1 MAKKTNKTGLIVLII
16 LAFLIIYACRG
27 QAPANNKSEKEEDP
41 AIPVEITEV
50 IKGSVSANYSGTA
63 TLEAEGEA
71 LVVAKV
77 SGVIEKI
84 FVEEGDSVKAGQVL
98 AKLEDE
104 EFIHKLAQVEAK
116 LEELANEFQ
125 RNKELFKNKLI
136 SAEAYDRTK
145 YEYQTQKS
153 TYDLTKLNLN
163 YTEIK
168 APISGI
174 VSERFI
180 KVGNMVT
187 VNQDTFRVA
196 DFDPLLAVLHV
207 PEKELSKLQAG
218 YPAELMADAVPGEIF
233 SAGILRISPVV
244 SAETGTFKVTVAVT
258 DKTRKL
264 KPGMF
269 TRVNIVYD
277 MHENALLL
285 PKDAILT
292 EDSESTVFIVTEKA
306 EERSEEEEERNGEKT
321 DKTENAEKPSAEAEE
336 EEEKPGTE
344 TNSET
349 DSEPKEPVKY
359 LIASKQE
366 ITTGYINSTH
376 VEILSG
382 VKLGDVVVT
391 TGLSSLKDGAKVKVV
406 EK

>member
-1 MAKKTNKTGLIVLII
+1 MAKKANKIGFIVLVI
-16 LAFLIIYACRG
+16 LAFLIIYGCRG
-27 QAPANNKSEKEEDP
+27 QGPANNKSEKEEGP
-41 AIPVEITEV
+41 PIPVEVTEV

-77 SGVIEKI
+77 SGVVEKI

-104 EFIHKLAQVEAK
+104 EFIHRLAQVESK
-116 LEELANEFQ
+116 LEELDNEFQ

-153 TYDLTKLNLN
+153 TYDLTKLSLN

-187 VNQDTFRVA
+187 VNQETFRVT

-218 YPAELMADAVPGEIF
+218 FPAELMADAVPGEIF
-233 SAGILRISPVV
+233 SAGILPISPVV
-244 SAETGTFKVTVAVT
+244 SAETGTFKVTVGVT

-269 TRVNIVYD
+269 TRVNIVQD
-277 MHENALLL
+277 MHENTLLL

-292 EDSESTVFIVTEKA
+292 EDSESTVFIVKEKVEDKSENEEKGEKA
-306 EERSEEEEERNGEKT
+306 
-321 DKTENAEKPSAEAEE
+321 E
-336 EEEKPGTE
+336 EEEKPEAE
-344 TNSET
+344 TNSDT
-349 DSEPKEPVKY
+349 DSEPKEPVKS
-359 LIASKQE
+359 LVVSKQK
-366 ITTGYINSTH
+366 ITIGYINSTH

-391 TGLSSLKDGAKVKVV
+391 TGLSSLKDGATVKVV

>member
-1 MAKKTNKTGLIVLII
+1 MAKKTNKTGFIVLII
-16 LAFLIIYACRG
+16 LAFLIIYGCRG
-27 QAPANNKSEKEEDP
+27 QTPANNKSEKEEDP
-41 AIPVEITEV
+41 PIPVEITEV

-77 SGVIEKI
+77 SAVVEKI

-104 EFIHKLAQVEAK
+104 EFIHRLAQVESK
-116 LEELANEFQ
+116 LEELDNEFQ

-145 YEYQTQKS
+145 YEYKTQKS

-187 VNQDTFRVA
+187 VNQETFRVT

-218 YPAELMADAVPGEIF
+218 FPAELMADAIPGEIY

-277 MHENALLL
+277 MHENTLLL

-292 EDSESTVFIVTEKA
+292 EDSESTVFIVTEKVEDKSEN
-306 EERSEEEEERNGEKT
+306 EEKGEKT
-321 DKTENAEKPSAEAEE
+321 EEIAKTEKTEKTE

-349 DSEPKEPVKY
+349 DSEPKEPVKS
-359 LIASKQE
+359 LVVTKQE
-366 ITTGYINSTH
+366 ITIGYINSSH

>member
-1 MAKKTNKTGLIVLII
+1 MAKKTHKTGLLVLII
-16 LAFLIIYACRG
+16 LAFFIIYGCKG
-27 QAPANNKSEKEEDP
+27 QGSANNKSEKEEGP
-41 AIPVEITEV
+41 PIPVEVTEV

-77 SGVIEKI
+77 SGVVEKI

-104 EFIHKLAQVEAK
+104 EFILRLAQVESK
-116 LEELANEFQ
+116 LEELDNEFL

-136 SAEAYDRTK
+136 SAETYDRTK

-187 VNQDTFRVA
+187 VNQETFRVT

-218 YPAELMADAVPGEIF
+218 FPAELMADAIPGEIF
-233 SAGILRISPVV
+233 SAGILRISPVI
-244 SAETGTFKVTVAVT
+244 SAATGTFKVTVAVT

-277 MHENALLL
+277 MHENTLLL

-292 EDSESTVFIVTEKA
+292 EDSESTVFIVTEKVEDTSEN
-306 EERSEEEEERNGEKT
+306 EEKGEKT
-321 DKTENAEKPSAEAEE
+321 KETGKTGKAKKAG
-336 EEEKPGTE
+336 EEEKPGTK

-349 DSEPKEPVKY
+349 DSEPKEPVKS
-359 LIASKQE
+359 LVATKQV
-366 ITTGYINSTH
+366 ITIGYINSTH

-391 TGLSSLKDGAKVKVV
+391 TGISSLKDGATVKVV

>member
-1 MAKKTNKTGLIVLII
+1 MAKKTNKTGLAVLII
-16 LAFLIIYACRG
+16 LAFFIIYGCRG
-27 QAPANNKSEKEEDP
+27 QGPANNKSEKEEGP
-41 AIPVEITEV
+41 PIPVEVTEV

-77 SGVIEKI
+77 SGVVEKI
-84 FVEEGDSVKAGQVL
+84 FVEEGDSVKTGQVL

-104 EFIHKLAQVEAK
+104 EFIHRLAQVESK
-116 LEELANEFQ
+116 LEELDNEFQ

-168 APISGI
+168 ASISGI

-180 KVGNMVT
+180 KVGNMIT
-187 VNQDTFRVA
+187 VNQETFRVT

-207 PEKELSKLQAG
+207 PEKKLSKLQAG
-218 YPAELMADAVPGEIF
+218 FPAELMADAIPGEIF

-244 SAETGTFKVTVAVT
+244 SAETGTFKVTVGVR

-277 MHENALLL
+277 MHENTLLL

-292 EDSESTVFIVTEKA
+292 EDSESTVFIVKEKVEDKSENEEKGEKTEEIAKTEKTEKA
-306 EERSEEEEERNGEKT
+306 EEEK
-321 DKTENAEKPSAEAEE
+321 KPEA
-336 EEEKPGTE
+336 E
-344 TNSET
+344 TNSGS
-349 DSEPKEPVKY
+349 DSEPKEPVKS
-359 LIASKQE
+359 LVVSKQE
-366 ITTGYINSTH
+366 ITIGYINSTH

-391 TGLSSLKDGAKVKVV
+391 TGLSSLKDGATVKVV

>member
-1 MAKKTNKTGLIVLII
+1 MINE
-16 LAFLIIYACRG
+16 
-27 QAPANNKSEKEEDP
+27 S
-41 AIPVEITEV
+41 
-50 IKGSVSANYSGTA
+50 
-63 TLEAEGEA
+63 
-71 LVVAKV
+71 
-77 SGVIEKI
+77 
-84 FVEEGDSVKAGQVL
+84 
-98 AKLEDE
+98 
-104 EFIHKLAQVEAK
+104 K

-168 APISGI
+168 APISGV

-187 VNQDTFRVA
+187 VNQDTFRVT

-207 PEKELSKLQAG
+207 PEKEMSKLQAG
-218 YPAELMADAVPGEIF
+218 FPAELMADAIPGEKF

-244 SAETGTFKVTVAVT
+244 SAETGTFKVTIAVT

-277 MHENALLL
+277 MHENTLLL

-292 EDSESTVFIVTEKA
+292 EDSESTVFIVTEKVEDKSEEKGDA
-306 EERSEEEEERNGEKT
+306 EETGKKEKVEKAGNGEKQ
-321 DKTENAEKPSAEAEE
+321 
-336 EEEKPGTE
+336 GTE
-344 TNSET
+344 KNSET
-349 DSEPKEPVKY
+349 DSEPKEPVKS
-359 LIASKQE
+359 LVVSKQE
-366 ITTGYINSTH
+366 ITIGYINSTH
-376 VEILSG
+376 VEIISG
-382 VKLGDVVVT
+382 VKLGDIVVT
-391 TGLSSLKDGAKVKVV
+391 TGLSTLKDGAKVKVV
-406 EK
+406 DK

>member
-1 MAKKTNKTGLIVLII
+1 MAKKTNKTGLVVLII
-16 LAFLIIYACRG
+16 LAFFIIYSCKG
-27 QAPANNKSEKEEDP
+27 QGPANNKSEKEEDP
-41 AIPVEITEV
+41 PIPVEVTEV

-77 SGVIEKI
+77 SGIVEGI
-84 FVEEGDSVKAGQVL
+84 FVEEGDIVKTGQVL

-104 EFIHKLAQVEAK
+104 EFIHRLAQAESK
-116 LEELANEFQ
+116 LKELDNEFQ

-145 YEYQTQKS
+145 FEYQTQKS

-187 VNQDTFRVA
+187 VNQETFRVT

-218 YPAELMADAVPGEIF
+218 FPAELMADAIPGEIF
-233 SAGILRISPVV
+233 SAGILRISPVI
-244 SAETGTFKVTVAVT
+244 SAATGTFKVTVAVT

-277 MHENALLL
+277 MHENTLLL

-292 EDSESTVFIVTEKA
+292 EDSESTVFIVTEKVEDTSEN
-306 EERSEEEEERNGEKT
+306 EEKGEKT
-321 DKTENAEKPSAEAEE
+321 KETGKTGKAKKAG
-336 EEEKPGTE
+336 EEEKPGTK

-349 DSEPKEPVKY
+349 DSEPKEPVKS
-359 LIASKQE
+359 LVATKQV
-366 ITTGYINSTH
+366 ITIGYINSTH

-391 TGLSSLKDGAKVKVV
+391 TGISSLKDGATVKVV

>member
-1 MAKKTNKTGLIVLII
+1 MAKKTNKTGFIVLII
-16 LAFLIIYACRG
+16 LAFLIIYGCRG
-27 QAPANNKSEKEEDP
+27 QTPANNKSEKEEDP
-41 AIPVEITEV
+41 PIPVEVTEV

-77 SGVIEKI
+77 SGVVEKI

-104 EFIHKLAQVEAK
+104 EFIHRLAQVESK
-116 LEELANEFQ
+116 LEELDNEFQ

-145 YEYQTQKS
+145 FEYQTQKS
-153 TYDLTKLNLN
+153 TYDLTKLDLN

-187 VNQDTFRVA
+187 VNQEAFRVT

-218 YPAELMADAVPGEIF
+218 FPAELMADAIPGEIF

-244 SAETGTFKVTVAVT
+244 SAETGTFKVTVGVT
-258 DKTRKL
+258 DKSRKL

-277 MHENALLL
+277 MHENTLLL

-292 EDSESTVFIVTEKA
+292 EDSESTVFIVTEKVEDKSEN
-306 EERSEEEEERNGEKT
+306 EEKGEKT
-321 DKTENAEKPSAEAEE
+321 EEIAKTEKTGKAE
-336 EEEKPGTE
+336 EEEKPEAE

-349 DSEPKEPVKY
+349 DPGPKEPVKS
-359 LIASKQE
+359 LVVSKQK
-366 ITTGYINSTH
+366 ITIGYINSTH

-382 VKLGDVVVT
+382 VKLGDAVVT

>member
-1 MAKKTNKTGLIVLII
+1 MGIKTKRTALIVFII
-16 LAFLIIYACRG
+16 FTFQVISSC
-27 QAPANNKSEKEEDP
+27 KSNTAIKNGTEKEEDP
-41 AIPVEITEV
+41 GIPVDVAQV

-63 TLEAEGEA
+63 NLEAEGEA

-77 SGVIEKI
+77 RGVVKKI
-84 FVEEGDSVKAGQVL
+84 FVEEADSVKAGRVL

-104 EFIHKLAQVEAK
+104 QFIYELAQVETK
-116 LEELANEFQ
+116 LEELANELQ
-125 RNKELFKNKLI
+125 RNKELFNTKLI
-136 SAEAYDRTK
+136 SAEAYDRVK
-145 YEYQTQKS
+145 YEYRTQKS
-153 TYDLTKLNLN
+153 VSDLKKLNLA

-187 VNQDTFRVA
+187 VNQQTFRVT

-207 PEKELSKLQAG
+207 PEKELSKLQVG
-218 YPAELMADAVPGEIF
+218 FPSNLTADAVPGETF
-233 SAGILRISPVV
+233 AASILRISPVI
-244 SAETGTFKVTVAVT
+244 SAETGTFKVTVGVR

-277 MHENALLL
+277 VHEDTFLL

-292 EDSESTVFIVTEKA
+292 EDIESSVFIVEEKVESKPEEADNAKAKTKPGNGA
-306 EERSEEEEERNGEKT
+306 EP
-321 DKTENAEKPSAEAEE
+321 EKPAMSL
-336 EEEKPGTE
+336 
-344 TNSET
+344 
-349 DSEPKEPVKY
+349 VV
-359 LIASKQE
+359 SKKT
-366 ITTGYINSTH
+366 ITIGYINSSH

-382 VKLGDVVVT
+382 VKLGDIVVT
-391 TGLSSLKDGAKVKVV
+391 TGLSSLKDGAKVRIV

>member
-16 LAFLIIYACRG
+16 LAFFVIYGCRG
-27 QAPANNKSEKEEDP
+27 QTPANNKSEKEEDP
-41 AIPVEITEV
+41 PIPVEVTEV

-77 SGVIEKI
+77 SGVVEKI

-104 EFIHKLAQVEAK
+104 EFIHRLAQVESK
-116 LEELANEFQ
+116 LEELDNEFQ

-168 APISGI
+168 APISGL

-187 VNQDTFRVA
+187 TNQETFRVA

-244 SAETGTFKVTVAVT
+244 SAETGTFKVTVGVT

-269 TRVNIVYD
+269 TRVNIVCD
-277 MHENALLL
+277 MHENTLLL

-292 EDSESTVFIVTEKA
+292 EDSESTVFIVTEKVEDKSEN
-306 EERSEEEEERNGEKT
+306 EEKGKNIEETG
-321 DKTENAEKPSAEAEE
+321 KTEKAEKAE
-336 EEEKPGTE
+336 EEEKPE
-344 TNSET
+344 SKSNSGN
-349 DSEPKEPVKY
+349 DSEPKEPAKS
-359 LIASKQE
+359 LIVSKQV

-382 VKLGDVVVT
+382 VKLGDIVVT

>member
-16 LAFLIIYACRG
+16 LAFFIIYGCRG
-27 QAPANNKSEKEEDP
+27 QTPANNKSEKEEDP
-41 AIPVEITEV
+41 LIPVEVTEV

-104 EFIHKLAQVEAK
+104 EFIHRLAQVESK

-168 APISGI
+168 APISG
-174 VSERFI
+174 VVAERFI

-187 VNQDTFRVA
+187 VNQETFRVT

-218 YPAELMADAVPGEIF
+218 FPAELMADAVPGEIF
-233 SAGILRISPVV
+233 PAGILRISPVV
-244 SAETGTFKVTVAVT
+244 SAETGTFKVTVGVA

-277 MHENALLL
+277 MHENTLLL

-292 EDSESTVFIVTEKA
+292 EDSESTVFIVTEKV
-306 EERSEEEEERNGEKT
+306 EEKSEEEGDPEKT
-321 DKTENAEKPSAEAEE
+321 GKTEKAEAEAAAEE

-349 DSEPKEPVKY
+349 DSEPKEPIKY
-359 LIASKQE
+359 LVASKKE
-366 ITTGYINSTH
+366 ITIGYINSTH

-382 VKLGDVVVT
+382 VKLGEVVVT
-391 TGLSSLKDGAKVKVV
+391 TGLSTLKDGAKVKVV

>member
-1 MAKKTNKTGLIVLII
+1 MSKNTYKTGLIVLII
-16 LAFLIIYACRG
+16 LAFFIIYGCRG
-27 QAPANNKSEKEEDP
+27 QTPANNKGEKEEDP
-41 AIPVEITEV
+41 PIPVEVTEV

-71 LVVAKV
+71 VVVAKV
-77 SGVIEKI
+77 SGVVKKI

-104 EFIHKLAQVEAK
+104 EFIHKLAQVEAR
-116 LEELANEFQ
+116 LEELANEYQ
-125 RNKELFKNKLI
+125 RNKELFKNKLV
-136 SAEAYDRTK
+136 SAEAYDRAK

-153 TYDLTKLNLN
+153 TYDLTKLDLN

-187 VNQDTFRVA
+187 VNQETFRVT

-218 YPAELMADAVPGEIF
+218 FPAELMADAVPGEIF

-244 SAETGTFKVTVAVT
+244 SAETGTFKVTVAVM

-277 MHENALLL
+277 MHENTLLL

-292 EDSESTVFIVTEKA
+292 EDSESAVFIVTEKIEEESEEAEREGDA
-306 EERSEEEEERNGEKT
+306 EETGK
-321 DKTENAEKPSAEAEE
+321 AEKAEKKEE
-336 EEEKPGTE
+336 GQKPE
-344 TNSET
+344 DESNSET
-349 DSEPKEPVKY
+349 NSEPKEPVKY
-359 LIASKQE
+359 LVVTKQV

-382 VKLGDVVVT
+382 VELGDFVVT
-391 TGLSSLKDGAKVKVV
+391 TGLSSLKDGVKVKVV

>member
-1 MAKKTNKTGLIVLII
+1 MSKKTNKAGFIVLVI
-16 LAFLIIYACRG
+16 LAFLFIYGCKG
-27 QAPANNKSEKEEDP
+27 QTPANNKSEEEEDP
-41 AIPVEITEV
+41 PVPVEVTEV

-77 SGVIEKI
+77 NAVVEKI

-104 EFIHKLAQVEAK
+104 EFRHRLAQVESK
-116 LEELANEFQ
+116 LEELDNEFQ

-145 YEYQTQKS
+145 YEFQTQKS

-168 APISGI
+168 APISGV

-187 VNQDTFRVA
+187 VNQDTFRVT
-196 DFDPLLAVLHV
+196 DFNPLLAVLHV
-207 PEKELSKLQAG
+207 PEKEMSKLQSG
-218 YPAELMADAVPGEIF
+218 FPAELMADAISGEIF

-244 SAETGTFKVTVAVT
+244 SAETGTFKVTVAVI

-269 TRVNIVYD
+269 TRVNIVFD
-277 MHENALLL
+277 MHENTLLL

-292 EDSESTVFIVTEKA
+292 EDSESTVFIVTEKI
-306 EERSEEEEERNGEKT
+306 EDKSESEEKGEKKEEKVKTNNTEKAKEEENPK
-321 DKTENAEKPSAEAEE
+321 AES
-336 EEEKPGTE
+336 
-344 TNSET
+344 NSES
-349 DSEPKEPVKY
+349 DSEPKEPVKP
-359 LIASKQE
+359 LVVSKQE
-366 ITTGYINSTH
+366 ITIGYINSTH

-406 EK
+406 EE

>member
-16 LAFLIIYACRG
+16 LAFFIIYGCRG
-27 QAPANNKSEKEEDP
+27 QTPANNKSEKEEDP
-41 AIPVEITEV
+41 PIPVEVTEV

-104 EFIHKLAQVEAK
+104 EFIHRLAQVESK

-168 APISGI
+168 APISG
-174 VSERFI
+174 VVAERFI

-187 VNQDTFRVA
+187 VNQETFRVT

-218 YPAELMADAVPGEIF
+218 FPAELMADAVPGEIF
-233 SAGILRISPVV
+233 PAGILRISPVV
-244 SAETGTFKVTVAVT
+244 SAETGTFKVTVGVT

-277 MHENALLL
+277 MHENTLLL

-292 EDSESTVFIVTEKA
+292 EDSESTVFIVTEKV
-306 EERSEEEEERNGEKT
+306 EEKSEEEGDPEKT
-321 DKTENAEKPSAEAEE
+321 GKTEKAEAEAAEEE

-349 DSEPKEPVKY
+349 DSEPKEPIKY
-359 LIASKQE
+359 LVASKKE
-366 ITTGYINSTH
+366 ITIGYINSTH

-382 VKLGDVVVT
+382 VKLGEVVVT
-391 TGLSSLKDGAKVKVV
+391 TGLSTLKDGAKVKVV

>member
-1 MAKKTNKTGLIVLII
+1 MAKKNNKTGFIVLIV
-16 LAFLIIYACRG
+16 LAFLIIYGCRG
-27 QAPANNKSEKEEDP
+27 QTPANNKSEKEEDP
-41 AIPVEITEV
+41 PIPVEVTEV

-77 SGVIEKI
+77 SGVVEKI
-84 FVEEGDSVKAGQVL
+84 FVEEGDSVKAGRVL

-104 EFIHKLAQVEAK
+104 EFIHRLAQVESK
-116 LEELANEFQ
+116 LEELDNEFQ

-187 VNQDTFRVA
+187 VNQETFRVT

-218 YPAELMADAVPGEIF
+218 FPAELVADAIPGEIF

-244 SAETGTFKVTVAVT
+244 SAETGTFKVTVGVT

-269 TRVNIVYD
+269 TRVNIAYD
-277 MHENALLL
+277 MHENTLLL

-292 EDSESTVFIVTEKA
+292 EDSESTVFIVTEKV
-306 EERSEEEEERNGEKT
+306 EDKSESEEKGEKT
-321 DKTENAEKPSAEAEE
+321 EETAKTKKTEKAE
-336 EEEKPGTE
+336 EEEKPETE

-349 DSEPKEPVKY
+349 DSEPKEPVKS
-359 LIASKQE
+359 LVVTKQE
-366 ITTGYINSTH
+366 ITIGYINSTH
-376 VEILSG
+376 VEILLG

>member
-1 MAKKTNKTGLIVLII
+1 MAKKSNKTGLVVLII
-16 LAFLIIYACRG
+16 LAFLIIYGCRG

-41 AIPVEITEV
+41 PIPVEVTEV
-50 IKGSVSANYSGTA
+50 VKGSVSANYSGTA

-104 EFIHKLAQVEAK
+104 EFIHRLAQVEAK

-136 SAEAYDRTK
+136 SAEAYDSTK
-145 YEYQTQKS
+145 YEYQTQKA

-180 KVGNMVT
+180 KLGNMVT

-218 YPAELMADAVPGEIF
+218 FPAELMADAIPGEIF

-277 MHENALLL
+277 MHENTLLL

-292 EDSESTVFIVTEKA
+292 EDSESTVFIVTEKV
-306 EERSEEEEERNGEKT
+306 EEKSENEEKGEKT
-321 DKTENAEKPSAEAEE
+321 EEAAKIEKAEKAAAEAEE
-336 EEEKPGTE
+336 EKPE
-344 TNSET
+344 VESNSET

-359 LIASKQE
+359 LVASKQE
-366 ITTGYINSTH
+366 VTIGYINSTH

-382 VKLGDVVVT
+382 VQFGDVVVT
-391 TGLSSLKDGAKVKVV
+391 TGLSTLKDGAKVKVV

>member
-1 MAKKTNKTGLIVLII
+1 MAKKTNRTGLVILII
-16 LAFLIIYACRG
+16 LAFFIIYSCKG
-27 QAPANNKSEKEEDP
+27 QGSANNKSEKEEGP
-41 AIPVEITEV
+41 PIPVEVTEV

-77 SGVIEKI
+77 SGVVEKI
-84 FVEEGDSVKAGQVL
+84 FVEEGDSVKTGQVL

-104 EFIHKLAQVEAK
+104 EFIHRLAQVESK
-116 LEELANEFQ
+116 LEELDNEFQ

-136 SAEAYDRTK
+136 SAEAHDRTK

-153 TYDLTKLNLN
+153 TYDLTKLSLN

-187 VNQDTFRVA
+187 VNQETFRVT

-218 YPAELMADAVPGEIF
+218 FPAELIADAVPGEIF

-244 SAETGTFKVTVAVT
+244 SAETGTFKVTVGVT

-269 TRVNIVYD
+269 ARVNIVYD
-277 MHENALLL
+277 MHENTLLL

-292 EDSESTVFIVTEKA
+292 EDSESTVFIVTEKV
-306 EERSEEEEERNGEKT
+306 EDKSENGEKGEKT
-321 DKTENAEKPSAEAEE
+321 EEIAKTENTQKA
-336 EEEKPGTE
+336 
-344 TNSET
+344 
-349 DSEPKEPVKY
+349 
-359 LIASKQE
+359 
-366 ITTGYINSTH
+366 
-376 VEILSG
+376 
-382 VKLGDVVVT
+382 
-391 TGLSSLKDGAKVKVV
+391 KD
-406 EK
+406 

>member
-1 MAKKTNKTGLIVLII
+1 M
-16 LAFLIIYACRG
+16 IYGCRG
-27 QAPANNKSEKEEDP
+27 QAPANNKSDKEEDP
-41 AIPVEITEV
+41 PIPVEVTEV
-50 IKGSVSANYSGTA
+50 IKGSVSANYSGTT

-77 SGVIEKI
+77 SGVVEKI
-84 FVEEGDSVKAGQVL
+84 LVEEGDSVKAGQVL

-104 EFIHKLAQVEAK
+104 EFIHRLAQVESK

-136 SAEAYDRTK
+136 SAEAYDSTK

-180 KVGNMVT
+180 KLGNMVT
-187 VNQDTFRVA
+187 VNQETFRVA

-207 PEKELSKLQAG
+207 PEKELSKLKAG
-218 YPAELMADAVPGEIF
+218 FPAELMADAVPGEIF

-244 SAETGTFKVTVAVT
+244 SADTGTFKVTVAVT

-277 MHENALLL
+277 MHENTLLL

-292 EDSESTVFIVTEKA
+292 EDSESTVFIVTEKI
-306 EERSEEEEERNGEKT
+306 EEKSEKEGDPEKT
-321 DKTENAEKPSAEAEE
+321 EKTEKTEKAE
-336 EEEKPGTE
+336 EEEKPE
-344 TNSET
+344 ADSNSEAN
-349 DSEPKEPVKY
+349 SEPKEPVKS
-359 LIASKQE
+359 LVVSKQE
-366 ITTGYINSTH
+366 ITIGYINSTH

-382 VKLGDVVVT
+382 VKLGDIVVT
-391 TGLSSLKDGAKVKVV
+391 TGLSTLKDGAKVKVV

>member
-1 MAKKTNKTGLIVLII
+1 MAKRTNKTGFIVLIV
-16 LAFLIIYACRG
+16 LAFLIIYGCRG

-41 AIPVEITEV
+41 PIPVEVTEV
-50 IKGSVSANYSGTA
+50 IKGSVSANYSGTT

-77 SGVIEKI
+77 SGVVEKI
-84 FVEEGDSVKAGQVL
+84 LVEEGDSVKAGQVL

-104 EFIHKLAQVEAK
+104 EFIHRLAQVESK

-136 SAEAYDRTK
+136 SAEAYDSTK

-180 KVGNMVT
+180 KLGNMVT
-187 VNQDTFRVA
+187 VNQETFRVA

-207 PEKELSKLQAG
+207 PEKELSKLKAG
-218 YPAELMADAVPGEIF
+218 FPAELMADAVPGEIF

-244 SAETGTFKVTVAVT
+244 SADTGTFKVTVAVT

-277 MHENALLL
+277 MHENTLLL

-292 EDSESTVFIVTEKA
+292 EDSESTVFIVTEKI
-306 EERSEEEEERNGEKT
+306 EEKSEKEGDPEKT
-321 DKTENAEKPSAEAEE
+321 EKTEKTEKAE
-336 EEEKPGTE
+336 EEEKPE
-344 TNSET
+344 ADSNSEAN
-349 DSEPKEPVKY
+349 SEPKEPVKS
-359 LIASKQE
+359 LVVSKQE
-366 ITTGYINSTH
+366 ITIGYINSTH

-382 VKLGDVVVT
+382 VKLGDIVVT
-391 TGLSSLKDGAKVKVV
+391 TGLSTLKDGAKVKVV

>member
-1 MAKKTNKTGLIVLII
+1 MAKKTYKTGLAVLIT
-16 LAFLIIYACRG
+16 LSFFIIYGCKG
-27 QAPANNKSEKEEDP
+27 QGSANNKSEKEEGP
-41 AIPVEITEV
+41 PIPVEVTEV

-77 SGVIEKI
+77 RGVVEKI
-84 FVEEGDSVKAGQVL
+84 FVEEGDSIKIGQVL

-104 EFIHKLAQVEAK
+104 EFILMLAQVESK
-116 LEELANEFQ
+116 LEELDNEFQ

-153 TYDLTKLNLN
+153 TYDLTKLSLN

-180 KVGNMVT
+180 KVGNMIT
-187 VNQDTFRVA
+187 VNQETFRVT

-218 YPAELMADAVPGEIF
+218 FPAELMADAIPGEIF
-233 SAGILRISPVV
+233 PAGILRISPVV
-244 SAETGTFKVTVAVT
+244 SAETGTFKVTVGVT
-258 DKTRKL
+258 DKTREL

-269 TRVNIVYD
+269 TRVNIIYD
-277 MHENALLL
+277 MHENTLLL

-292 EDSESTVFIVTEKA
+292 EDSESTVFIVKEKVEDESEN
-306 EERSEEEEERNGEKT
+306 EEKGEKT
-321 DKTENAEKPSAEAEE
+321 EEKAKTEKTAKVE
-336 EEEKPGTE
+336 EEEKPEAE
-344 TNSET
+344 TNSGS
-349 DSEPKEPVKY
+349 DSEPKEPVKS
-359 LIASKQE
+359 LVVSKQE
-366 ITTGYINSTH
+366 ITIGYINSTH

-391 TGLSSLKDGAKVKVV
+391 TGLSSLKDGATVKVV

>member
-1 MAKKTNKTGLIVLII
+1 MAKKTNKTGLVVLII
-16 LAFLIIYACRG
+16 LAFFIIDGCRG
-27 QAPANNKSEKEEDP
+27 QGSANNKSEKEEGP
-41 AIPVEITEV
+41 PIPVEVTEV

-77 SGVIEKI
+77 SGVVEKI

-98 AKLEDE
+98 VKLEDE
-104 EFIHKLAQVEAK
+104 EFILRLAQVESK
-116 LEELANEFQ
+116 LEELDNEFQ

-136 SAEAYDRTK
+136 SAEAHDRTK

-153 TYDLTKLNLN
+153 TYDLTKLSLN

-187 VNQDTFRVA
+187 VNQETFRVT

-218 YPAELMADAVPGEIF
+218 FPAELMADAVPGEIF

-244 SAETGTFKVTVAVT
+244 SAETGTFKVTVGVT

-277 MHENALLL
+277 MHENTLLL

-292 EDSESTVFIVTEKA
+292 EDSESTVFIVKEKVEDKSENEEKGVKTEEIAKTEKT
-306 EERSEEEEERNGEKT
+306 EKV
-321 DKTENAEKPSAEAEE
+321 K
-336 EEEKPGTE
+336 EEEKPGTK
-344 TNSET
+344 TNSEP
-349 DSEPKEPVKY
+349 DSEPKEPVKS
-359 LIASKQE
+359 LVATKQE
-366 ITTGYINSTH
+366 ITIGYINSTH

-391 TGLSSLKDGAKVKVV
+391 TGLSSLKDGATVKVV